1 MIVSGAAVFENGSV
15 SDCPALRSLRGE
27 GQASAITLKSQAI
40 SQCGNLETVLLDGA
54 FASVASDAVV
64 QAKRF
69 KGFTLADGC
78 DAFDVRGGV
87 LLVENKAYIQEGMG
101 EALLQFGGGQLGSLR
116 IDGDPASSAWL
127 LFADPNVNVSVEG
140 GLKNVRALYA
150 GSEETYFSC
159 GASIEAELGHY
170 RVVANLPYYVTTP
183 VMMRFLEEASCC
195 DGVTVMVQEEVA
207 DRFTAQAGTP
217 EYGAVTAAIA
227 LRGEARIVRRVPRTM
242 FTPRPN
248 VDSAVVR
255 IDFEQDRI
263 PVQSVGAY
271 RAVVRCAFSGRRKTL
286 ENNLMNTFRLSREQA
301 KEMLSEAGIADM
313 ARGETLTPA
322 QFARLADVLTEH
334 RCTDGQ

>member
-1 MIVSGAAVFENGSV
+1 MRGGPPYVRKEMEEIREILARNNFYFKKKFGQNFLTDPNLLGAIVRDAGVDEKTTVLEIGAGAG
-15 SDCPALRSLRGE
+15 ALTRALSAAAGKVLAYEIDASLRP
-27 GQASAITLKSQAI
+27 
-40 SQCGNLETVLLDGA
+40 VLA
-54 FASVASDAVV
+54 
-64 QAKRF
+64 Q
-69 KGFTLADGC
+69 TLAGC
-78 DAFDVRGGV
+78 ENVEVAFGD
-87 LLVENKAYIQEGMG
+87 
-101 EALLQFGGGQLGSLR
+101 FLR
-116 IDGDPASSAWL
+116 
-127 LFADPNVNVSVEG
+127 AD
-140 GLKNVRALYA
+140 LRA
-150 GSEETYFSC
+150 
-159 GASIEAELGHY
+159 IEAELGHY

-263 PVQSVGAY
+263 PVQSAGAY

>member
-1 MIVSGAAVFENGSV
+1 MEEIREILARNNFYFKKKFGQNFLTDPNLLGAIVRDAGVDEKTTVLEIGAGAG
-15 SDCPALRSLRGE
+15 ALTRALSAAAGKVLAYEIDASLRP
-27 GQASAITLKSQAI
+27 
-40 SQCGNLETVLLDGA
+40 VLA
-54 FASVASDAVV
+54 
-64 QAKRF
+64 Q
-69 KGFTLADGC
+69 TLAGC
-78 DAFDVRGGV
+78 ENVEVAFGD
-87 LLVENKAYIQEGMG
+87 
-101 EALLQFGGGQLGSLR
+101 FLR
-116 IDGDPASSAWL
+116 
-127 LFADPNVNVSVEG
+127 ADLRE
-140 GLKNVRALYA
+140 
-150 GSEETYFSC
+150 
-159 GASIEAELGHY
+159 IEAELGHY

-217 EYGAVTAAIA
+217 EDGAVTAALA
-227 LRGEARIVRRVPRTM
+227 LRGDARLVRRVPRTM

-263 PVQSVGAY
+263 PVRSVGAY